1 NTRIWRRLFFSAGSS
16 GRYIPHPSSPDHLPG
31 RGAVVPPQPGR
42 KFAQQGVAPGHLPGI
57 TLVFPQRRI
66 HHRAQVMGI
75 HPVKGE
81 RRQQLGAVGQ
91 ALGPQQVG
99 ACVLKA
105 PGPARPDDPLPDLA
119 VLAAQPA
126 FHLVLSDPAA
136 RAHGPGLPDRFTC
149 RHVLFTSLFPASTRG
164 RPRLLGGRPCAA
176 SVYLPA
182 ASSAAAMR
190 AAVRSSW
197 RWLCSSTSATA
208 RGTSTSTPRRIL

>member
-1 NTRIWRRLFFSAGSS
+1 PIW
-16 GRYIPHPSSPDHLPG
+16 
-31 RGAVVPPQPGR
+31 
-42 KFAQQGVAPGHLPGI
+42 
-57 TLVFPQRRI
+57 
-66 HHRAQVMGI
+66 I

-81 RRQQLGAVGQ
+81 RCQQLGAVGQ

-119 VLAAQPA
+119 VLSAQPS

-164 RPRLLGGRPCAA
+164 RPRLFGGRPCAA

-208 RGTSTSTPRRIL
+208 RGTSLNAPADLVVDAVHADEQVTLVAAV